1 MKFYEYINNKEQLA
15 QNIQYHRKK
24 SKLSQRQIAKKL
36 KIDRSTY
43 AYYELGKTSPT
54 IFTLIKLAKIFH
66 INLMKLISNEKHSE
80 NNQKNTP

>member
-1 MKFYEYINNKEQLA
+1 MKLFEYIENKEQLA
-15 QNIQYHRKK
+15 KNIQIQRKR

-54 IFTLIKLAKIFH
+54 IFTLIKLAKIYH
-66 INLMKLISNEKHSE
+66 INLIKLISKEKHSE
-80 NNQKNTP
+80 NN

>member
-1 MKFYEYINNKEQLA
+1 MKFYEYIDNKEQLA
-15 QNIQYHRKK
+15 QNIQSQRKK
-24 SKLSQRQIAKKL
+24 SKLSQKQIAKKL

-66 INLMKLISNEKHSE
+66 VNLIKLISNEKYH
-80 NNQKNTP
+80 KN